1 MSRSRECTRCAALY
15 TELLQWRQDYKD
27 LALAMANGQGYKSS
41 DEREL
46 EVAEK
51 GAEEAIGAMSPA
63 ARAAFIADHA
73 EPALPGNI
81 FTAIE
86 DTTDRSSEPRR
97 MAIEW
102 ARAALDSGM
111 TPEDVE
117 AQLRHGEEIKI

>member
-1 MSRSRECTRCAALY
+1 MSRSRECTRCA
-15 TELLQWRQDYKD
+15 ELNGELRQWIQDYKD
-27 LALAMANGQGYKSS
+27 LARSMAEGQGYASS
-41 DEREL
+41 QADFAHIL
-46 EVAEK
+46 NT
-51 GAEEAIGAMSPA
+51 A
-63 ARAAFIADHA
+63 AAASAPGSQPFSA

-102 ARAALDSGM
+102 ARGALDSGM
-111 TPEDVE
+111 EPEQVE